1 MTSKKKEQFVGLD
14 TIDPKEV
21 EWLWEPFIPF
31 SMITI
36 MEGDPGVGK
45 SFLAMQLAVQVSIGG
60 ELPDGQ
66 KVGRGRVLYLSAEDD
81 AAYTIRPRIDAMGG
95 DPSRIRVQGD
105 FLSLDEKGLQALM
118 REVKRKPPDLL
129 ILDPLFAYIPAG
141 KDIYKPNVI
150 RELLSFLKSIAETG
164 ETAVVIIRHLT
175 KAKHDKAIYRGGG
188 SMDVIGA
195 ARSAF
200 LVCEH
205 PNDSST
211 KLVVHIKHNIA
222 TRGQTQSYEIAGEE
236 GGMATLN
243 WLGPSDI
250 TIDDLISSEGA
261 PRMSALDEATQFLR
275 VFLKNGPEPSI
286 KVEKEAAA
294 RDIAPKTLERARRA
308 LGVRSK
314 KKVSVRGRGVI
325 STPPTV

>member
-1 MTSKKKEQFVGLD
+1 MTSKKKELFVDLD

-45 SFLAMQLAVQVSIGG
+45 SFLAMQLAAQISLGG
-60 ELPDGQ
+60 ELPEGQ
-66 KVGRGRVLYLSAEDD
+66 KLDRGRVLYLSAEDD

-105 FLSLDEKGLQALM
+105 FLSLDEKGLNALK
-118 REVKRKPPDLL
+118 REVRRKPPDLL
-129 ILDPLFAYIPAG
+129 ILDPLFAYVPSG
-141 KDIYKPNVI
+141 QDMYKPNVI
-150 RELLSFLKSIAETG
+150 RQLLSFLKDIAETG
-164 ETAVVIIRHLT
+164 ETAVLIVRHLT

-222 TRGQTQSYEIAGEE
+222 KRGQTQSYEVYSED

-250 TIDDLISSEGA
+250 TIDDLISSEGGT
-261 PRMSALDEATQFLR
+261 PRMSALDEAIQFLR
-275 VFLKNGPEPSI
+275 VFLKNGPEATT

-294 RDIAPKTLERARRA
+294 RDISEKTLERARRS
-308 LGVRSK
+308 LGVVSK
-314 KKVSVRGRGVI
+314 KKGKNWFLSL
-325 STPPTV
+325 PDEE

>member
-1 MTSKKKEQFVGLD
+1 MTSKKKELFVDLD

-45 SFLAMQLAVQVSIGG
+45 SFLAMQLAAQISIGG
-60 ELPDGQ
+60 ELPEGQ
-66 KVGRGRVLYLSAEDD
+66 KLDRGRVLYLSAEDD

-105 FLSLDEKGLQALM
+105 FLSLDEKGLNALM
-118 REVKRKPPDLL
+118 REVRRKPPDLL
-129 ILDPLFAYIPAG
+129 ILDPLFAYVPSG
-141 KDIYKPNVI
+141 QDMYKPNVI
-150 RELLSFLKSIAETG
+150 RQLLSFLKDIAETG
-164 ETAVVIIRHLT
+164 ETAVLIVRHLT

-222 TRGQTQSYEIAGEE
+222 KRGQTQSYEIYADD

-250 TIDDLISSEGA
+250 TIDDLILSEGGT
-261 PRMSALDEATQFLR
+261 PKMSALDEAIQFLR
-275 VFLKNGPEPSI
+275 VFLKNGPEATT

-294 RDIAPKTLERARRA
+294 RDISEKTLERARRS
-308 LGVRSK
+308 LGVVSK
-314 KKVSVRGRGVI
+314 KKGKSWVLSL
-325 STPPTV
+325 PDEE

>member
-1 MTSKKKEQFVGLD
+1 MTSKKKKLFVGLD
-14 TIDPKEV
+14 TINAKEV
-21 EWLWEPFIPF
+21 AWLWEPFIPF

-36 MEGDPGVGK
+36 MEGDPGIGK
-45 SFLAMQLAVQVSIGG
+45 SFLGMQLATQVSKGG

-66 KVGRGRVLYLSAEDD
+66 KVGRGHVLYLSAEDD

-129 ILDPLFAYIPAG
+129 ILDPLFAYIPTG
-141 KDIYKPNVI
+141 QDIYKPNVI
-150 RELLSFLKSIAETG
+150 RQLLSFLKDIAEAG

-175 KAKHDKAIYRGGG
+175 KAKHSKAIYQGGG

-205 PNDSST
+205 PNDSET

-222 TRGQTQSYEIAGEE
+222 PRGQTQSYEIARDDMGN
-236 GGMATLN
+236 ARFN

-275 VFLKNGPEPSI
+275 VFLKNGPEPST

-308 LGVRSK
+308 LGVRSTK
-314 KKVSVRGRGVI
+314 KGKGWFLSL
-325 STPPTV
+325 PDEE

>member
-1 MTSKKKEQFVGLD
+1 
-14 TIDPKEV
+14 
-21 EWLWEPFIPF
+21 
-31 SMITI
+31 
-36 MEGDPGVGK
+36 
-45 SFLAMQLAVQVSIGG
+45 
-60 ELPDGQ
+60 
-66 KVGRGRVLYLSAEDD
+66 
-81 AAYTIRPRIDAMGG
+81 MGG

-141 KDIYKPNVI
+141 QDIYKPNVI
-150 RELLSFLKSIAETG
+150 RQLLSFLKDIAEAG

-175 KAKHDKAIYRGGG
+175 KAKHSKAIYQGGG

-205 PNDSST
+205 PSDSST

-222 TRGQTQSYEIAGEE
+222 VRGQTQSYEIIGEE
-236 GGMATLN
+236 GGRATLN

-250 TIDDLISSEGA
+250 TIDDLISSDGP

-275 VFLKNGPEPSI
+275 VFLKHGPEASI

-308 LGVRSK
+308 LGVRPRK
-314 KKVSVRGRGVI
+314 KGKGWFLSL
-325 STPPTV
+325 PYEE

>member
-1 MTSKKKEQFVGLD
+1 MTSKKKDLFVDLN
-14 TIDPKEV
+14 TIDAKEV

-45 SFLAMQLAVQVSIGG
+45 SFLAMQLAAQISIGG
-60 ELPDGQ
+60 ELPEGQ
-66 KVGRGRVLYLSAEDD
+66 KLDRGRVLYLSAEDD

-95 DPSRIRVQGD
+95 DPTRIRVQGD
-105 FLSLDEKGLQALM
+105 FLSLDEKGLNALM
-118 REVKRKPPDLL
+118 REVRRKPPDLL
-129 ILDPLFAYIPAG
+129 ILDPLFAYVPSG
-141 KDIYKPNVI
+141 QDMYKPNVI
-150 RELLSFLKSIAETG
+150 RQLLSFLKDIAETG
-164 ETAVVIIRHLT
+164 ETAVLIVRHLT

-222 TRGQTQSYEIAGEE
+222 KRGQTQSYEIYADD

-250 TIDDLISSEGA
+250 TIDDLISSEGGT
-261 PRMSALDEATQFLR
+261 PKMSALDEAIQFLR
-275 VFLKNGPEPSI
+275 VFLKNGPQATT

-294 RDIAPKTLERARRA
+294 RDISEKTLERARRS
-308 LGVRSK
+308 LGVVSK
-314 KKVSVRGRGVI
+314 KKGKSWVLSL
-325 STPPTV
+325 PDEE

>member
-1 MTSKKKEQFVGLD
+1 MTSKKKELFIDLN

-45 SFLAMQLAVQVSIGG
+45 SFLAMQLAAQISIGG
-60 ELPDGQ
+60 ELPEGQ
-66 KVGRGRVLYLSAEDD
+66 KLDRGRVLYLSAEDD

-95 DPSRIRVQGD
+95 DPTRIRVQGD
-105 FLSLDEKGLQALM
+105 FLSLDEKGLNALM
-118 REVKRKPPDLL
+118 REVRRKPPDLL
-129 ILDPLFAYIPAG
+129 ILDPLFAYVPSG
-141 KDIYKPNVI
+141 QDMYKPNVI
-150 RELLSFLKSIAETG
+150 RQLLSFLKDIAETG
-164 ETAVVIIRHLT
+164 ETAVLIVRHLT

-222 TRGQTQSYEIAGEE
+222 KRGQTQSYEIYADD

-250 TIDDLISSEGA
+250 TIDDLISSEGGS
-261 PRMSALDEATQFLR
+261 PRMSALDEAIQFLR
-275 VFLKNGPEPSI
+275 VFLKNGPEATT

-294 RDIAPKTLERARRA
+294 RDISEKTLERARRS
-308 LGVRSK
+308 LGVVSK
-314 KKVSVRGRGVI
+314 KKDKSWVLSL
-325 STPPTV
+325 PDEE

>member
-1 MTSKKKEQFVGLD
+1 MTSKKKELFVDLD

-21 EWLWEPFIPF
+21 DWLWEPFIPF

-60 ELPDGQ
+60 ELPEGQ
-66 KVGRGRVLYLSAEDD
+66 KLGRGRVLYLSAEDD

-105 FLSLDEKGLQALM
+105 FLSLDEDGLKALM
-118 REVKRKPPDLL
+118 REVRRTPPDLL
-129 ILDPLFAYIPAG
+129 ILAPLFAYVPSG
-141 KDIYKPNVI
+141 QDMYKPNVI
-150 RELLSFLKSIAETG
+150 RQLLSFLKDIAEAG
-164 ETAVVIIRHLT
+164 ETAVLIVRHLT

-222 TRGQTQSYEIAGEE
+222 VRGQTQSYEIYSED

-250 TIDDLISSEGA
+250 TIDDLISSEGGT
-261 PRMSALDEATQFLR
+261 PRMSALDEAIEFLR
-275 VFLKNGPEPSI
+275 MFLKNGPEPTT

-294 RDIAPKTLERARRA
+294 RDISKKTLERARRS
-308 LGVRSK
+308 LGVVSK
-314 KKVSVRGRGVI
+314 KKGKIWDLSLPDEV
-325 STPPTV
+325 

>member
-1 MTSKKKEQFVGLD
+1 MSNKKKELFVDLG
-14 TIDPKEV
+14 TIEPKEI

-45 SFLAMQLAVQVSIGG
+45 SYLAMHLAAQISVGG
-60 ELPDGQ
+60 ELPNGQ
-66 KVGRGRVLYLSAEDD
+66 KLAKGRVLYLSAEDD

-95 DPSRIRVQGD
+95 DVSKIRVQGD
-105 FLSLDEKGLQALM
+105 FLSLDEKGLAALM
-118 REVKRKPPDLL
+118 REVRRKPPDLL
-129 ILDPLFAYIPAG
+129 ILDPLFAYVPSG
-141 KDIYKPNVI
+141 QDMYKPNVI
-150 RELLSFLKSIAETG
+150 RQLLSFLKEIAEAG
-164 ETAVVIIRHLT
+164 DTAVLIIRHLT

-205 PNDSST
+205 PNDSDT

-222 TRGQTQSYEIAGEE
+222 PRGQTQTYELYAEEE
-236 GGMATLN
+236 GEMALLN

-250 TIDDLISSEGA
+250 TIDDLISPTEGK
-261 PRMSALDEATQFLR
+261 RMSALDEAVQFLR
-275 VFLKNGPEPSI
+275 VFLKNGPEPTTT
-286 KVEKEAAA
+286 VEKEAAA
-294 RDIAPKTLERARRA
+294 RDISEKTLERARRS
-308 LGVRSK
+308 LGVRSS
-314 KKVSVRGRGVI
+314 KVKSKWYL
-325 STPPTV
+325 SLPDEE

>member
-1 MTSKKKEQFVGLD
+1 MTSKKKELFVDLD

-45 SFLAMQLAVQVSIGG
+45 SFLAMQLAAQISIGG
-60 ELPDGQ
+60 ELPEGQ
-66 KVGRGRVLYLSAEDD
+66 KLDRGRVLYLSAEDD

-105 FLSLDEKGLQALM
+105 FLSLDEKGLNALM
-118 REVKRKPPDLL
+118 REVRRKPPDLL
-129 ILDPLFAYIPAG
+129 ILDPLFAYVPSG
-141 KDIYKPNVI
+141 QDMYKPNVI
-150 RELLSFLKSIAETG
+150 RQLLSFLKDIAETG
-164 ETAVVIIRHLT
+164 ETAVLIVRHLT

-222 TRGQTQSYEIAGEE
+222 VRGQTQTYEIYSED

-250 TIDDLISSEGA
+250 TIDDLISSEGGT
-261 PRMSALDEATQFLR
+261 PKMSALDEAIQFLR
-275 VFLKNGPEPSI
+275 VFLKNGPEPTT

-294 RDIAPKTLERARRA
+294 RDISEKTLERARRS
-308 LGVRSK
+308 LGVVSK
-314 KKVSVRGRGVI
+314 KKGKSWVLSL
-325 STPPTV
+325 PDEE

>member
-1 MTSKKKEQFVGLD
+1 MTSKKKELFVGLD

-66 KVGRGRVLYLSAEDD
+66 KLGCGRVLYLSAEDD

-141 KDIYKPNVI
+141 QDIYKPNVI
-150 RELLSFLKSIAETG
+150 RQLLSFLKDIAEAG

-175 KAKHDKAIYRGGG
+175 KAKHSKAIYQGGG

-205 PNDSST
+205 PSDSST

-222 TRGQTQSYEIAGEE
+222 VRGQTQSYEIIGEE
-236 GGMATLN
+236 GGRATLN

-250 TIDDLISSEGA
+250 TIDDLISSDGP

-275 VFLKNGPEPSI
+275 VFLKNGPEPST

-294 RDIAPKTLERARRA
+294 RDIAPKTLERARRS
-308 LGVRSK
+308 LGVKSK
-314 KKVSVRGRGVI
+314 KKGAGWFLSL
-325 STPPTV
+325 PDEE

>member
-1 MTSKKKEQFVGLD
+1 MTSKKKELFVDLN

-45 SFLAMQLAVQVSIGG
+45 SFLAMQLAAQISIGG
-60 ELPDGQ
+60 ELPEGQ
-66 KVGRGRVLYLSAEDD
+66 KLDRGRVLYLSAEDD

-105 FLSLDEKGLQALM
+105 FLSLDEKGLNALM
-118 REVKRKPPDLL
+118 REVRRKPPDLL
-129 ILDPLFAYIPAG
+129 ILDPLFAYVPSG
-141 KDIYKPNVI
+141 QDMYKPNVI
-150 RELLSFLKSIAETG
+150 RQLLSFLKDIAETG
-164 ETAVVIIRHLT
+164 ETAVLIIRHLT

-222 TRGQTQSYEIAGEE
+222 KRGQTQSYEIYADD

-250 TIDDLISSEGA
+250 TIDDLISSEGGT
-261 PRMSALDEATQFLR
+261 PKMSALDEAIQFLR
-275 VFLKNGPEPSI
+275 VFLKNGPEATT

-294 RDIAPKTLERARRA
+294 RDISEKTLERARRS
-308 LGVRSK
+308 LGVVSK
-314 KKVSVRGRGVI
+314 KKGKSWVLSL
-325 STPPTV
+325 PDEE

>member
-1 MTSKKKEQFVGLD
+1 MTSKKKDLFIDLD

-45 SFLAMQLAVQVSIGG
+45 SFLAMQLAAQISIGG
-60 ELPDGQ
+60 QLPEGQ
-66 KVGRGRVLYLSAEDD
+66 KLDRGRVLYLSAEDD

-95 DPSRIRVQGD
+95 DPTRIRVQGD
-105 FLSLDEKGLQALM
+105 FLSLDEKGLAALM
-118 REVKRKPPDLL
+118 REVRRKPPDLL
-129 ILDPLFAYIPAG
+129 ILDPLFAYVPSG
-141 KDIYKPNVI
+141 QDMYKPNVI
-150 RELLSFLKSIAETG
+150 RQLLSFLKDIAETG
-164 ETAVVIIRHLT
+164 ETAVLIVRHLT

-222 TRGQTQSYEIAGEE
+222 KRGQTQSYEIYADD

-250 TIDDLISSEGA
+250 TIDDLISSEGGT
-261 PRMSALDEATQFLR
+261 PKMSALDEAIQFLR
-275 VFLKNGPEPSI
+275 VFLKNGPEATT

-294 RDIAPKTLERARRA
+294 RDISEKTLERARRS
-308 LGVRSK
+308 LGVVSK
-314 KKVSVRGRGVI
+314 KKGKSWVLSL
-325 STPPTV
+325 PDEE

>member
-1 MTSKKKEQFVGLD
+1 MTSNKKELFVGLD

-21 EWLWEPFIPF
+21 EWLWGPFIPF

-45 SFLAMQLAVQVSIGG
+45 SFLAMQLAAQISIGG
-60 ELPDGQ
+60 ELPVGQ
-66 KVGRGRVLYLSAEDD
+66 KLDRGRVLYLSAEDD

-105 FLSLDEKGLQALM
+105 FLSLDQKGLNALM
-118 REVKRKPPDLL
+118 REVRRKPPDLL
-129 ILDPLFAYIPAG
+129 ILDPLFAYVPSG
-141 KDIYKPNVI
+141 QDMYKPNVI
-150 RELLSFLKSIAETG
+150 RQLLSFLKEIAETG
-164 ETAVVIIRHLT
+164 ETAVLIVRHLT

-222 TRGQTQSYEIAGEE
+222 KRGQTQSYEIYSEDGRT
-236 GGMATLN
+236 ATLN

-250 TIDDLISSEGA
+250 TIDDLISSEGGT
-261 PRMSALDEATQFLR
+261 PRMSALDEAIQFLR
-275 VFLKNGPEPSI
+275 VFLKNGPQPTTT
-286 KVEKEAAA
+286 VEKEAAA
-294 RDIAPKTLERARRA
+294 RDISEKTLERARRS
-308 LGVRSK
+308 LGVVPK
-314 KKVSVRGRGVI
+314 KKGKSWVLSL
-325 STPPTV
+325 PDEE

>member
-1 MTSKKKEQFVGLD
+1 MTSKKKELFVDLN
-14 TIDPKEV
+14 TIEPKEV

-45 SFLAMQLAVQVSIGG
+45 SFLAMQLAAQISIGG
-60 ELPDGQ
+60 ELPEGQ
-66 KVGRGRVLYLSAEDD
+66 KLDRGRVLYLSAEDD

-105 FLSLDEKGLQALM
+105 FLSLDEKGLNALM
-118 REVKRKPPDLL
+118 REVRRKPPDLL
-129 ILDPLFAYIPAG
+129 ILDPLFAYVPSG
-141 KDIYKPNVI
+141 QDMYKPNVI
-150 RELLSFLKSIAETG
+150 RQLLSFLKDIAETG
-164 ETAVVIIRHLT
+164 DTAVLIVRHLT

-222 TRGQTQSYEIAGEE
+222 KRGQTQSYEIYSEDE
-236 GGMATLN
+236 GMATLN

-250 TIDDLISSEGA
+250 TIDDLISSEGGTA
-261 PRMSALDEATQFLR
+261 KMSALDEAIQFLR
-275 VFLKNGPEPSI
+275 AFLKNGPEAST

-294 RDIAPKTLERARRA
+294 RDISEKTLERARRS
-308 LGVRSK
+308 LGVVSK
-314 KKVSVRGRGVI
+314 KKGKSWVLSL
-325 STPPTV
+325 PDEE

>member
-1 MTSKKKEQFVGLD
+1 MTSKKKELFVDLN

-45 SFLAMQLAVQVSIGG
+45 SFLAMQLAAQISIGG
-60 ELPDGQ
+60 ELPEGQ
-66 KVGRGRVLYLSAEDD
+66 KLDRGRVLYLSAEDD

-95 DPSRIRVQGD
+95 DPTRIRVQGD
-105 FLSLDEKGLQALM
+105 FLSLDEKGLNALM
-118 REVKRKPPDLL
+118 REVRRKPPDLL
-129 ILDPLFAYIPAG
+129 ILDPLFAYVPSG
-141 KDIYKPNVI
+141 QDMYKPNVI
-150 RELLSFLKSIAETG
+150 RQLLSFLKDIAETG
-164 ETAVVIIRHLT
+164 ETAVLIVRHLT

-222 TRGQTQSYEIAGEE
+222 KRGQTQSYEIYAED

-250 TIDDLISSEGA
+250 TIDDLISSEGGT
-261 PRMSALDEATQFLR
+261 PKMSALDEAIQFLR
-275 VFLKNGPEPSI
+275 VFLKNGPEPTT

-294 RDIAPKTLERARRA
+294 RDISEKTLERARRS
-308 LGVRSK
+308 LGVVSK
-314 KKVSVRGRGVI
+314 KKGKSWVLSL
-325 STPPTV
+325 PDEE

>member
-1 MTSKKKEQFVGLD
+1 MTSKKKDLFIDLN

-45 SFLAMQLAVQVSIGG
+45 SFLAMQLAAQISIGG
-60 ELPDGQ
+60 ELPEGQ
-66 KVGRGRVLYLSAEDD
+66 KLDRGRVLYLSAEDD

-95 DPSRIRVQGD
+95 DPTRIRVQGD
-105 FLSLDEKGLQALM
+105 FLSLDEKGLAALM
-118 REVKRKPPDLL
+118 REVRRKPPDLL
-129 ILDPLFAYIPAG
+129 ILDPLFAYVPSG
-141 KDIYKPNVI
+141 QDMYKPNVI
-150 RELLSFLKSIAETG
+150 RQLLSFLKDIAETG
-164 ETAVVIIRHLT
+164 ETAVLIVRHLT

-222 TRGQTQSYEIAGEE
+222 VRGQTQTYEIYSED

-250 TIDDLISSEGA
+250 TIDDLISSEGGT
-261 PRMSALDEATQFLR
+261 PKMSALDEAIQFLR
-275 VFLKNGPEPSI
+275 VFLKNGPEATT

-294 RDIAPKTLERARRA
+294 RDISEKTLERARRS
-308 LGVRSK
+308 LGVVSK
-314 KKVSVRGRGVI
+314 KKGKSWVLSL
-325 STPPTV
+325 PDEE

>member
-1 MTSKKKEQFVGLD
+1 MTSNKKELFVDLS
-14 TIDPKEV
+14 TIDAKEI

-45 SFLAMQLAVQVSIGG
+45 SFLAMQLAAQISIGG
-60 ELPDGQ
+60 ELPEGQ
-66 KVGRGRVLYLSAEDD
+66 KLDRGRVLYLSAEDD
-81 AAYTIRPRIDAMGG
+81 TAYTIRPRIDAMGG

-105 FLSLDEKGLQALM
+105 FLSLDEKGLNALM
-118 REVKRKPPDLL
+118 REVRRKPPDLL
-129 ILDPLFAYIPAG
+129 ILDRLFAYVPSG
-141 KDIYKPNVI
+141 QDMYKPNVI
-150 RELLSFLKSIAETG
+150 RQLLSFLKDIAETG
-164 ETAVVIIRHLT
+164 ETAVLIIRHLT

-222 TRGQTQSYEIAGEE
+222 KRGQTQSYEIYADD

-250 TIDDLISSEGA
+250 TIDDLISSEGGT
-261 PRMSALDEATQFLR
+261 PKMSALDEAIQFLR
-275 VFLKNGPEPSI
+275 VFLKNGPEPTT

-294 RDIAPKTLERARRA
+294 RDISEKTLERARRS
-308 LGVRSK
+308 LGVVSK
-314 KKVSVRGRGVI
+314 KKGKSWVLSL
-325 STPPTV
+325 PDEE

>member
-1 MTSKKKEQFVGLD
+1 MTSKKKELFVDLD

-45 SFLAMQLAVQVSIGG
+45 SFLAMQLASQISIGG
-60 ELPDGQ
+60 ELPEGQ
-66 KVGRGRVLYLSAEDD
+66 KLDRGRVLYLSAEDD

-105 FLSLDEKGLQALM
+105 FLSLDEKGLNALM
-118 REVKRKPPDLL
+118 REVRRKPPDLL
-129 ILDPLFAYIPAG
+129 ILDPLFAYVPSG
-141 KDIYKPNVI
+141 QDMYKPNVI
-150 RELLSFLKSIAETG
+150 RQLLSFLKDIAETG
-164 ETAVVIIRHLT
+164 ETAVLIIRHLT

-222 TRGQTQSYEIAGEE
+222 KRGQTQSYEIYSED

-250 TIDDLISSEGA
+250 TIDDLISSEGGK
-261 PRMSALDEATQFLR
+261 PQMSALDEAIQFLR
-275 VFLKNGPEPSI
+275 VFLKNGPEATT

-294 RDIAPKTLERARRA
+294 RDISEKTLERARRS
-308 LGVRSK
+308 LGVVSK
-314 KKVSVRGRGVI
+314 KKGKSWVLSL
-325 STPPTV
+325 PDEE

>member
-1 MTSKKKEQFVGLD
+1 MKSKKKELFVDLD
-14 TIDPKEV
+14 TIDPKEF

-45 SFLAMQLAVQVSIGG
+45 SFLAMQLATQISIGG

-66 KVGRGRVLYLSAEDD
+66 ELDRGRVLYLSAEDD
-81 AAYTIRPRIDAMGG
+81 VAYTIRPRIDAMGG
-95 DPSRIRVQGD
+95 DPTRIRVQGD
-105 FLSLDEKGLQALM
+105 FLSLDEKGLNVLM
-118 REVKRKPPDLL
+118 REVRRKPPDLL
-129 ILDPLFAYIPAG
+129 ILDPLFAYVPSG
-141 KDIYKPNVI
+141 QDMYKPNVI
-150 RELLSFLKSIAETG
+150 RQLLSFLKDIAETG
-164 ETAVVIIRHLT
+164 ATAVLIVRHLT

-222 TRGQTQSYEIAGEE
+222 KRGQTQSYEIFSED

-250 TIDDLISSEGA
+250 TIDDLISTEGGT
-261 PRMSALDEATQFLR
+261 PRMSALDEAIQFLR
-275 VFLKNGPEPSI
+275 VFLKNGPEPTT
-286 KVEKEAAA
+286 KVDKEAAA
-294 RDIAPKTLERARRA
+294 RDISEKTLERARRS
-308 LGVRSK
+308 LGVVSK
-314 KKVSVRGRGVI
+314 KKGKSWVLSL
-325 STPPTV
+325 PDEE

>member
-1 MTSKKKEQFVGLD
+1 MTSKKKELFVDLD

-45 SFLAMQLAVQVSIGG
+45 SFLAMQLAAQISLGG
-60 ELPDGQ
+60 ELPEGQ
-66 KVGRGRVLYLSAEDD
+66 KLDRGRVLYLSAEDD

-105 FLSLDEKGLQALM
+105 FLSLDEKGLNALM
-118 REVKRKPPDLL
+118 REVRRKPPDLL
-129 ILDPLFAYIPAG
+129 ILDPLFAYVPSG
-141 KDIYKPNVI
+141 QDMYKPNVI
-150 RELLSFLKSIAETG
+150 RQLLSFLKDIAETG
-164 ETAVVIIRHLT
+164 ETAVLIVRHLT

-205 PNDSST
+205 PSDSST

-222 TRGQTQSYEIAGEE
+222 KRGQTQSYEIYSEN

-250 TIDDLISSEGA
+250 TIDDLISSEGGT
-261 PRMSALDEATQFLR
+261 PRMSALDEAIQFLR
-275 VFLKNGPEPSI
+275 VFLKNGPEPTT

-294 RDIAPKTLERARRA
+294 RDISEKTLERARRS
-308 LGVRSK
+308 LGVVSK
-314 KKVSVRGRGVI
+314 KKGKSWVLSL
-325 STPPTV
+325 PDEE

>member
-1 MTSKKKEQFVGLD
+1 MTSKKKDLFIDLN

-45 SFLAMQLAVQVSIGG
+45 SFLAMQLAAQISIGG
-60 ELPDGQ
+60 ELPEGQ
-66 KVGRGRVLYLSAEDD
+66 KLDRGRVLYLSAEDD

-95 DPSRIRVQGD
+95 DPTRIRVQGD
-105 FLSLDEKGLQALM
+105 FLSLDEKGLAALM
-118 REVKRKPPDLL
+118 REVRRKPPDLL
-129 ILDPLFAYIPAG
+129 ILDPLFAYVPSG
-141 KDIYKPNVI
+141 QDMYKPNVI
-150 RELLSFLKSIAETG
+150 RQLLSFLKDIAETG
-164 ETAVVIIRHLT
+164 ETAVLIVRHLT

-222 TRGQTQSYEIAGEE
+222 VRGQTQTYEIYSED

-250 TIDDLISSEGA
+250 TIDDLISSEGGT
-261 PRMSALDEATQFLR
+261 PKMSALDDAIQFLR
-275 VFLKNGPEPSI
+275 VFLKHGPEATT

-294 RDIAPKTLERARRA
+294 RDISEKTLERARRS
-308 LGVRSK
+308 LGVVSK
-314 KKVSVRGRGVI
+314 KKGKSWVLSL
-325 STPPTV
+325 PDEE

>member
-1 MTSKKKEQFVGLD
+1 MSSKKKELFVDLD
-14 TIDPKEV
+14 SIEAKEV

-36 MEGDPGVGK
+36 MEGDPGIGK
-45 SFLAMQLAVQVSIGG
+45 SFLAMHLAAQISIGG

-66 KVGRGRVLYLSAEDD
+66 KVDKGRVLYLSAEDD

-95 DPSRIRVQGD
+95 DAEQIRVQGD
-105 FLSLDEKGLQALM
+105 FLSLDEKGLKALM
-118 REVKRKPPDLL
+118 REVRRKPPELL
-129 ILDPLFAYIPAG
+129 ILDPLFAYVPSG
-141 KDIYKPNVI
+141 QDMYKPNVI
-150 RELLSFLKSIAETG
+150 RQLLSFLKDIAEAG
-164 ETAVVIIRHLT
+164 ETAVLIVRHLT

-205 PNDSST
+205 PNDCDT

-222 TRGQTQSYEIAGEE
+222 PRGKTQTYELYAEEE
-236 GGMATLN
+236 GEMAQLN

-250 TIDDLISSEGA
+250 TIDDLIDPNSGTQ
-261 PRMSALDEATQFLR
+261 MSALDEAVQFLR
-275 VFLKNGPEPSI
+275 VFLKNGPERSSA
-286 KVEKEAAA
+286 VEKEAAA
-294 RDIAPKTLERARRA
+294 RDISPKTLERARRS
-308 LGVRSK
+308 LGIKAK
-314 KKVSVRGRGVI
+314 KTKDGWYQSL
-325 STPPTV
+325 PEEK

>member
-1 MTSKKKEQFVGLD
+1 MTSKKKELFVDLD

-45 SFLAMQLAVQVSIGG
+45 SFLAMQLAAQISLGG
-60 ELPDGQ
+60 ELPEGQ
-66 KVGRGRVLYLSAEDD
+66 KLDRGRVLYLSAEDD
-81 AAYTIRPRIDAMGG
+81 VAYTIRPRIDAMGG

-105 FLSLDEKGLQALM
+105 FLSLDEKGLNALM
-118 REVKRKPPDLL
+118 REVRRKPPDLL
-129 ILDPLFAYIPAG
+129 ILDPLFAYVPSG
-141 KDIYKPNVI
+141 QDMYKPNVI
-150 RELLSFLKSIAETG
+150 RQLLSFLKDIAETG
-164 ETAVVIIRHLT
+164 ETAVLIVRHLT

-222 TRGQTQSYEIAGEE
+222 KRGQTQSYEIYSED

-250 TIDDLISSEGA
+250 TIDDLISSEGGT
-261 PRMSALDEATQFLR
+261 PRMSALDEAIQFLR
-275 VFLKNGPEPSI
+275 VFLKNGPEATT

-294 RDIAPKTLERARRA
+294 RDISEKTLERARRS
-308 LGVRSK
+308 LGVVSK
-314 KKVSVRGRGVI
+314 KKGKNWFLSL
-325 STPPTV
+325 PDEE

>member
-1 MTSKKKEQFVGLD
+1 MAVG
-14 TIDPKEV
+14 
-21 EWLWEPFIPF
+21 
-31 SMITI
+31 
-36 MEGDPGVGK
+36 
-45 SFLAMQLAVQVSIGG
+45 AVHPVQHDNDHGG
-60 ELPDGQ
+60 RPRGGQIVPRHATCRTDQHRWRTAEGQ
-66 KVGRGRVLYLSAEDD
+66 KLDRGRVLYLSAEDD

-105 FLSLDEKGLQALM
+105 FLSLDEKGLNALM
-118 REVKRKPPDLL
+118 REVRRKPPDLL
-129 ILDPLFAYIPAG
+129 ILDPLFAYVPSG
-141 KDIYKPNVI
+141 QDMYKPNVI
-150 RELLSFLKSIAETG
+150 RQLLSFLKDIAETG
-164 ETAVVIIRHLT
+164 ETAVLIIRHLT

-222 TRGQTQSYEIAGEE
+222 KRGQTQSYEIYADD

-250 TIDDLISSEGA
+250 TIDDLISSEGGT
-261 PRMSALDEATQFLR
+261 PKMSALDEAIQFLR
-275 VFLKNGPEPSI
+275 VFLKNGPEATT

-294 RDIAPKTLERARRA
+294 RDISEKTLERARRS
-308 LGVRSK
+308 LGVVSK
-314 KKVSVRGRGVI
+314 KKGKSWVLSL
-325 STPPTV
+325 PDEE

>member
-1 MTSKKKEQFVGLD
+1 MTSKKKELLVDLN

-45 SFLAMQLAVQVSIGG
+45 SFLAMQLAAQISIGG
-60 ELPDGQ
+60 ELPEGQ
-66 KVGRGRVLYLSAEDD
+66 TLDRGRVLYLSAEDD

-105 FLSLDEKGLQALM
+105 FLSLDEKGLNALM
-118 REVKRKPPDLL
+118 REVRRKPPDLL
-129 ILDPLFAYIPAG
+129 ILDPLFAYVPSG
-141 KDIYKPNVI
+141 QDMYKPNVI
-150 RELLSFLKSIAETG
+150 RQLLSFLKDIAETG
-164 ETAVVIIRHLT
+164 ETAVLIIRHLT

-222 TRGQTQSYEIAGEE
+222 KRGQTQSYEIYADD

-250 TIDDLISSEGA
+250 TIDDLISSEGGT
-261 PRMSALDEATQFLR
+261 PKMSALDEAIQFLR
-275 VFLKNGPEPSI
+275 VFLKNGPEATT
-286 KVEKEAAA
+286 KAEKEAAA
-294 RDIAPKTLERARRA
+294 RDISEKTLERARRS
-308 LGVRSK
+308 LGVVSK
-314 KKVSVRGRGVI
+314 KKGKSWVLSL
-325 STPPTV
+325 PDEE

>member
-1 MTSKKKEQFVGLD
+1 MTSKKKELFVDLD

-45 SFLAMQLAVQVSIGG
+45 SFLAMQLAAQISIGG
-60 ELPDGQ
+60 ELPEGQ
-66 KVGRGRVLYLSAEDD
+66 KLDRGRVLYLSAEDD
-81 AAYTIRPRIDAMGG
+81 AAYTIRPRIDALGG
-95 DPSRIRVQGD
+95 DPTRIRVQGD
-105 FLSLDEKGLQALM
+105 FLSLDEKGLNALM

-129 ILDPLFAYIPAG
+129 ILDPLFAYVPSG
-141 KDIYKPNVI
+141 QDMYKPNVI
-150 RELLSFLKSIAETG
+150 RQLLSFLKDIAETG
-164 ETAVVIIRHLT
+164 DTAVLIIRHLT

-222 TRGQTQSYEIAGEE
+222 KRGQTQSYEIYADD

-250 TIDDLISSEGA
+250 SIDDLISSEGGT
-261 PRMSALDEATQFLR
+261 PKMSALDEAIQFLR
-275 VFLKNGPEPSI
+275 VFLKNGPEATT

-294 RDIAPKTLERARRA
+294 RDISEKTLERARRS
-308 LGVRSK
+308 LGVVSK
-314 KKVSVRGRGVI
+314 KKGKSWVLSL
-325 STPPTV
+325 PDEE